1 MQEQRRKVTISTLRQ
16 MKAKGETAVFLTAY
30 DYPFALMADQAGVDM
45 ILVGDSLGMT
55 VLGHET
61 TLPVTMDDMIRHS
74 QAVTRAVTYAFVVGD
89 MPFMSYQPSDE
100 VAIAN
105 GGRFLAEAGCDCV
118 KLEGGRRMAG
128 RVRAMVDAGL
138 LVMGHLGLTPQNA
151 HQVGGYRVQGKTL
164 EGFRDL
170 MDDALA
176 LEEAGACSILLE
188 GIPDPVGSLVAERL
202 SIPIYGIGAGSGMDG
217 QLLIMHDVL
226 GLFDRFTPKF
236 VKRYAEIGEVVREAF
251 SAYASDVRSGRFPGP
266 DQFYPIDPDELDQI
280 RRSAGGD
287 RNV

>member
-1 MQEQRRKVTISTLRQ
+1 MQEPRKKVTISTLKQ

-74 QAVTRAVTYAFVVGD
+74 QAVTRAVEFAFVVGD

-100 VAIAN
+100 IAVTN
-105 GGRFLAEAGCDCV
+105 GGRFISEAGCDCV

-164 EGFRDL
+164 EGFKEL
-170 MDDALA
+170 LQDALA
-176 LEEAGACSILLE
+176 LEQAGACSILLE
-188 GIPDPVGSLVAERL
+188 GIPDPIGSLIAQRL

-226 GLFDRFTPKF
+226 GMFDRFTPKF
-236 VKRYAEIGEVVREAF
+236 VKRYADVGRVVREAF
-251 SAYASDVRSGRFPGP
+251 AAYASEVRSGAFPAAE
-266 DQFYPIDPDELDQI
+266 QFYPVDPDEVEQI
-280 RRSAGGD
+280 RRFLDSD
-287 RNV
+287 RDA